1 MKKNIYIFT
10 SLLIILLF
18 ITPNLILI
26 NSELS
31 MPFPKDWDLGNIL
44 LWQYSSMN
52 GELIFKDF
60 WFPYTES
67 IRLFGLDLSRI
78 GLLFFYKL
86 VLFTSFSIVLYKLFD
101 NKIIAL
107 ALFVFIVLGSKVNLS
122 NNLPLFWGI
131 DRYLL
136 SIVLV
141 LSFVLAKDKFNTIGV
156 IIFAIGLFSYQDQL
170 IVSSIPILYIF
181 YINFRDKKY
190 NFNLF
195 IKSRLDIFIIILI
208 FCIYII
214 KLYYFDQLNGFIY
227 FYQSYGD
234 MYSYAF
240 SPADIL
246 GNLWKISSLDFI
258 YIFIPIVT
266 FLSLCNKK
274 IPSENVLVCQS
285 IALLTFFVVLKFLLR
300 NSGTQPLLFAF
311 LCIIFLIKYYLAS
324 FKEYPYFIGAS
335 IACVF
340 FSFSNSYLQSII
352 NLQSGIS
359 NIENSI
365 SLLLSGGNVKSDFG
379 TSRFKNFKDE
389 IELADEVLDFARL
402 NKIDPKIYY
411 FGEPSLIYILLKQK
425 IPYYTSLYDASSIK
439 AQSKLIDWIDNS
451 ANILIIDKT
460 FTNFDGVPNVVRSS
474 KLISYLV
481 NNFVIKEKF
490 GNFYIA
496 IKQKPNFN
504 EDYLMRWIEIYGKSI
519 NVNKL
524 YSSSS
529 VNCKEF
535 SIDLL
540 EPRNN
545 KNTKTIYFDEN
556 KFEIIFNIDKKN
568 LNHLCMP
575 LSDLWFFKP

>member
-285 IALLTFFVVLKFLLR
+285 IALFTFFVVLKFL
-300 NSGTQPLLFAF
+300 
-311 LCIIFLIKYYLAS
+311 IK
-324 FKEYPYFIGAS
+324 F
-335 IACVF
+335 
-340 FSFSNSYLQSII
+340 
-352 NLQSGIS
+352 
-359 NIENSI
+359 
-365 SLLLSGGNVKSDFG
+365 
-379 TSRFKNFKDE
+379 
-389 IELADEVLDFARL
+389 
-402 NKIDPKIYY
+402 
-411 FGEPSLIYILLKQK
+411 
-425 IPYYTSLYDASSIK
+425 
-439 AQSKLIDWIDNS
+439 
-451 ANILIIDKT
+451 
-460 FTNFDGVPNVVRSS
+460 
-474 KLISYLV
+474 
-481 NNFVIKEKF
+481 
-490 GNFYIA
+490 
-496 IKQKPNFN
+496 
-504 EDYLMRWIEIYGKSI
+504 
-519 NVNKL
+519 
-524 YSSSS
+524 
-529 VNCKEF
+529 
-535 SIDLL
+535 
-540 EPRNN
+540 
-545 KNTKTIYFDEN
+545 
-556 KFEIIFNIDKKN
+556 
-568 LNHLCMP
+568 
-575 LSDLWFFKP
+575 